1 VVLDDLVKSK
11 ANIKARVQ
19 YYMDVLPEEK
29 SLAAQRILG
38 TSESDAPKVLRF
50 QDSKEFKIK
59 GSVSVKETIKE
70 EQKRAQVL
78 IA

>member
-1 VVLDDLVKSK
+1 MDDLVKSK

-50 QDSKEFKIK
+50 
-59 GSVSVKETIKE
+59 
-70 EQKRAQVL
+70 
-78 IA
+78 